1 MGLAHLRMP
10 GLAQGPQ
17 ESAPCRV
24 LGLAQG
30 PQELAHRQLL
40 GLAPGPQEP
49 ANRRAQEP
57 ERLRAQ
63 EPEPEHLQVLG
74 LVKGLECLRVRLMD
88 SPQLGELLGFLP
100 EAVLFPHL
108 HHQNP
113 QELAQRRVG
122 EPPRV
127 QEQVKWGMMQ
137 EPAQPVFPA
146 QVPQLSPAEPLES
159 LAQGCPPPVRVV
171 LAVLEVVPRSC

>member
-1 MGLAHLRMP
+1 MGLAHFRMP

-17 ESAPCRV
+17 EAAHRRV

-49 ANRRAQEP
+49 TNRRAQEP
-57 ERLRAQ
+57 ERLR
-63 EPEPEHLQVLG
+63 VLG
-74 LVKGLECLRVRLMD
+74 PQGLERLRVRLME
-88 SPQLGELLGFLP
+88 SPQLGELLRSLP

-108 HHQNP
+108 HHQNLQGP
-113 QELAQRRVG
+113 QELALHRVR
-122 EPPRV
+122 EPKPAGL
-127 QEQVKWGMMQ
+127 VKWGAMQ
-137 EPAQPVFPA
+137 EPALW
-146 QVPQLSPAEPLES
+146 VPQLSPAEPLGR
-159 LAQGCPPPVRVV
+159 LAQGRPPGVRVV